1 MRKKTPDK
9 LYYSITEV
17 SELTSVK
24 PHVLRYWETE
34 FKALKPKKNRAGN
47 RTYRSSDIKLILL
60 IKKLLYEDGFTIA
73 GAKKK
78 LLETKSAAD
87 KIKVPAPKGKRAR
100 LIQGIKK
107 DLMEMQKILDSVK

>member
-78 LLETKSAAD
+78 LVGSKSAAD
-87 KIKVPAPKGKRAR
+87 KVKVPATKGKRAR

-107 DLMEMQKILDSVK
+107 DLLEMQKILDSVK

>member
-17 SELTSVK
+17 SELTEVK

-47 RTYRSSDIKLILL
+47 RTYRSSDPLDPI
-60 IKKLLYEDGFTIA
+60 G
-73 GAKKK
+73 G
-78 LLETKSAAD
+78 
-87 KIKVPAPKGKRAR
+87 RAHAVYQAFCQPSVNVASVSSCGPLR
-100 LIQGIKK
+100 LR
-107 DLMEMQKILDSVK
+107 

>member
-47 RTYRSSDIKLILL
+47 RTYRSSDIKLVLL
-60 IKKLLYEDGFTIA
+60 IRKLLYEDGFTIA

-78 LLETKSAAD
+78 LLETKSAVD
-87 KIKVPAPKGKRAR
+87 KMKVPAPKGKRAR

-107 DLMEMQKILDSVK
+107 DLLEMQKILDSVK

>member
-47 RTYRSSDIKLILL
+47 RTYRSSDIKLVLL
-60 IKKLLYEDGFTIA
+60 IKKLLYNDGFTIA

-87 KIKVPAPKGKRAR
+87 EIKVPAPKGKRAR
-100 LIQGIKK
+100 VIQSIKK
-107 DLMEMQKILDSVK
+107 DLQEMQRILDSVK

>member
-1 MRKKTPDK
+1 MRKKAPDK

-17 SELTSVK
+17 SELTDVK

-34 FKALKPKKNRAGN
+34 FKTLKPKKNRAGN
-47 RTYRSSDIKLILL
+47 RTYRSSDIKLVLL

-78 LLETKSAAD
+78 LVETKSGAD
-87 KIKVPAPKGKRAR
+87 RIKVPVPKGKRAR
-100 LIQGIKK
+100 LIQGLKK
-107 DLMEMQKILDSVK
+107 DLLEMQRILDTVK